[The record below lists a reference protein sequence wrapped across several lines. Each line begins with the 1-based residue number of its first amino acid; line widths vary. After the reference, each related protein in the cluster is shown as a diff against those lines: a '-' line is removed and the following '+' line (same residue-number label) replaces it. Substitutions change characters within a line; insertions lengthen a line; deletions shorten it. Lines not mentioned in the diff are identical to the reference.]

1 MGYRSDVRIVLYPER
16 LRSKELWP
24 LVKLWVQEN
33 WPDDGLCGVDY
44 NDSNTIAVV
53 SYDDVKWYDD
63 YDYVKDVLTTL
74 ERFIEIFD
82 CDTSGE
88 YRASYEFARTGEELN
103 DIENYGTAYNDY
115 RLGIMRE
122 MVIT

>member
-1 MGYRSDVRIVLYPER
+1 MGAG
-16 LRSKELWP
+16 ELARRRPAW
-24 LVKLWVQEN
+24 
-33 WPDDGLCGVDY
+33 VDY

-53 SYDDVKWYDD
+53 SYDDVNWYDD

-88 YRASYEFARTGEELN
+88 YRASYEFARTGEESK
-103 DIENYGTAYNDY
+103 
-115 RLGIMRE
+115 RH
-122 MVIT
+122 